1 MPFASVPGPGRARG
15 FTLIEVLVALAVVA
29 LALAALTRAGSTA
42 LNTQAELESRTLALW
57 VAENRLAEIRLQ
69 RAVQPGVGSGTTRLA
84 DRDWRWRSL
93 VEAAPSG
100 DLWRVEVVVL
110 DAAEQPLITHTGFLA
125 R

>member
-69 RAVQPGVGSGTTRLA
+69 RAVQPGVGSGTIGLA

>member
-1 MPFASVPGPGRARG
+1 MNKTGLPSG

-57 VAENRLAEIRLQ
+57 VAENRLGEIRLEGAS
-69 RAVQPGVGSGTTRLA
+69 RAGGGSGTTRLG

-93 VEAAPSG
+93 LEPAPGG

-110 DAAEQPLITHTGFLA
+110 DADDQPLITHIGFLA